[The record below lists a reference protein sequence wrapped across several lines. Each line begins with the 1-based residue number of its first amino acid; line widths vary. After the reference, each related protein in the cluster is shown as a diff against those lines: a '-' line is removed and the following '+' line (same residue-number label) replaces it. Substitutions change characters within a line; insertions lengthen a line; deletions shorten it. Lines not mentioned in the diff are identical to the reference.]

1 MVFSRAAGSHIERPC
16 SRNISSS
23 LLVFLRLIGLMG
35 VKLYQEGSAMFRLS
49 RPVAALLLLFL
60 FSLLARAGDIPG
72 LPEVL
77 NGGKPVEITVFWLPQ
92 ATDAYD
98 IGQKASVAVAQEFM
112 RRYPNVKLKP
122 FSFVKVPAGGA
133 SIASDTDILMS
144 MAAGTAADVLVV
156 NFRQSDTYIRQG
168 FLLPLDRFY
177 DQWAR
182 APGGAEELARVL
194 PTPELWKVVK
204 RAGPDGQEHSWAL
217 PPTLLVM
224 AMNYRKDLLRGASE
238 RIRAV
243 GLDPEK
249 PPSNWDEFYQMG
261 LQVCDPKESI
271 YGYGTPN
278 SWMLTWILWGAG
290 SEILK
295 QDAHNPQEWTAAYDD
310 PGAVQAYKYAW
321 KLVKQPWSVCAKDGV
336 HFAIDPVTGTGECP
350 CCHRRYSQAE
360 LQQMPHNAGICVP
373 KGTTVD
379 LWGQGKQAFNISYM
393 DDLQINMNH
402 VDPALIGVATVPKGW
417 AGISSAELNSGMLAI
432 NGTLKDPAKIEAAW
446 AYIRFRSSEV
456 AKRLQTKLFVENGFA
471 RYLSPTWLR
480 QFGYTAYLRDVSPN
494 WEETYRYALL
504 HGHPEPYGKNAQ
516 QIYNE
521 MDIGWDDVKQLSAPD
536 DAAIAHVLHKS
547 VIQTNEHLIG
557 TIKPVEK
564 KKRDGVA
571 LLLVIVS
578 LIAFA
583 LLLKFTLN
591 TYGAVLDSPNQRSKA
606 ELTPR
611 DYRLDGDAAGA
622 GRGDALPV
630 LSAGPRLDHR
640 LPELPDSHR
649 HALGRPGQLRPG
661 AVRPAVLGRDAKHA
675 DFRGRF
681 AAHRL
686 FCPGG
691 AGVIAA
697 RNPAR
702 VAAAARHLF
711 FTLHHLRHRR
721 HAAVEANV
729 RSVGLRHPE
738 PDAHLPAPAQ
748 AAVLERPESGVA
760 LGGDPGRVDGDG
772 AGEHHLP
779 GGAAANPGRLL

>member
-1 MVFSRAAGSHIERPC
+1 MERVREGRRAFSE
-16 SRNISSS
+16 
-23 LLVFLRLIGLMG
+23 
-35 VKLYQEGSAMFRLS
+35 
-49 RPVAALLLLFL
+49 
-60 FSLLARAGDIPG
+60 
-72 LPEVL
+72 
-77 NGGKPVEITVFWLPQ
+77 
-92 ATDAYD
+92 
-98 IGQKASVAVAQEFM
+98 
-112 RRYPNVKLKP
+112 
-122 FSFVKVPAGGA
+122 
-133 SIASDTDILMS
+133 
-144 MAAGTAADVLVV
+144 
-156 NFRQSDTYIRQG
+156 
-168 FLLPLDRFY
+168 
-177 DQWAR
+177 
-182 APGGAEELARVL
+182 
-194 PTPELWKVVK
+194 
-204 RAGPDGQEHSWAL
+204 
-217 PPTLLVM
+217 
-224 AMNYRKDLLRGASE
+224 
-238 RIRAV
+238 
-243 GLDPEK
+243 
-249 PPSNWDEFYQMG
+249 
-261 LQVCDPKESI
+261 
-271 YGYGTPN
+271 
-278 SWMLTWILWGAG
+278 
-290 SEILK
+290 
-295 QDAHNPQEWTAAYDD
+295 
-310 PGAVQAYKYAW
+310 
-321 KLVKQPWSVCAKDGV
+321 
-336 HFAIDPVTGTGECP
+336 IDPVTGTGECP

-606 ELTPR
+606 EQRRVITAWMVMLPA
-611 DYRLDGDAAGA
+611 LAAVMLFQYYPL
-622 GRGDALPV
+622 GRGSIIAFQNYQILTGTHWVGLANFGQV
-630 LSAGPRLDHR
+630 LFDPQFWVAMQNTLI
-640 LPELPDSHR
+640 
-649 HALGRPGQLRPG
+649 
-661 AVRPAVLGRDAKHA
+661 
-675 DFRGRF
+675 F
-681 AAHRL
+681 AAASLLIGFFAPVVLALLLHEIPRGSL
-686 FCPGG
+686 LLR
-691 AGVIAA
+691 VIYFLPSITSGIVVMLLWKQMYDPSAYGIL
-697 RNPAR
+697 NQM
-702 VAAAARHLF
+702 LTF
-711 FTLHHLRHRR
+711 L
-721 HAAVEANV
+721 
-729 RSVGLRHPE
+729 
-738 PDAHLPAPAQ
+738 HLPRQQFLSDPNLALLWVVIPGVWMAMGPGSIIYL
-748 AAVLERPESGVA
+748 AALRQIPEDYYEAADV
-760 LGGDPGRVDGDG
+760 DG
-772 AGEHHLP
+772 AGFFAKLRMITIPYLKPLLIINFVGACVGSFKSFEQVMLMT
-779 GGAAANPGRLL
+779 GGGKSIVLGLSIWQNAFMYLKYGYATAMGWVLAAMLIGFTIFQLSYLSKVQFRLAKSD